1 MKVIP
6 RFLIILFLHVM
17 FFVSYAFSNPPLKKV
32 TLQLSWFDQFQF
44 AGYYMA
50 KEKGFY
56 KDVGFDV
63 EIIPFRFGLDISKD
77 VEEGKTDFAI
87 GRETL
92 ILERAS
98 GKSIVALYALFQVS
112 PLILIAKESSN
123 IKSIRDFMGKR
134 IMATIDD
141 ASEVSLKAM
150 FNASHLSNKA
160 YTFIEHSHNIQD
172 LVDEK
177 VDIISAYISKAPFDL
192 KQQNVPY
199 KVFSPSEHGFD
210 MYSDF
215 LFTSEKLIKENH
227 DMVVA
232 FKEAS
237 LKGWQYAYSHIDE
250 SVDVIF
256 EKYNPQK
263 LSKEALSY
271 EGEELKKLS
280 FYQTETLGKIEKNK
294 LQRIY
299 DLYNVMGFISK
310 QMKIESFVL
319 NNFGE
324 LTKEEREYLDFKGE
338 IKVCSDP
345 HWMPLEQIENGKLM
359 GISVDYL
366 ELVQKMIGTSFT
378 LVPTADWKESLKF
391 AKERKCDI
399 LSLAMPT
406 PERKKYMDFSK
417 PYLVAPLVLATKTDK
432 FFVTDIKEILK
443 EKIGVVKGYSFGEL
457 LKLEYP
463 TIRLVEVQSV
473 EEGLEK
479 VAKGEIYGFLD
490 SLITIGYV
498 IQKEYLNVLKIG
510 GKIPQ
515 SFQLGFA
522 VRNDE
527 PVLLAILEKAL
538 ENIDENTR
546 QAITNKWVNIKYEN
560 GFDYSLLWKLI
571 VVFGLLFLFF
581 GYRYSVVHRYNLQ
594 IKKNLEVIDQ
604 YVLFLHTDKK
614 GIITD
619 VSQALCELCG
629 YKKHELIGK
638 SEKMLRHSDM
648 SFCQS
653 KECLSKITKN
663 QAWEGE
669 LKNIK
674 KDGTTYWVYAQIS
687 PTFAQNGE
695 VIGYSSFQTDITDKK
710 RIEEISHT
718 DQLTQIFNRL
728 YLDRSLKIE
737 LSRVRRYKDNFF
749 SIILMDIDFFK
760 DINDSYGHTVGDS
773 ILKDIVRLIKDN
785 IRESDVFGRWGGEE
799 FLIVC
804 PNTTKKDALLLAE
817 KIRQKIQD
825 YKFGL
830 DITCTMSFGV
840 TEYETSDDEDSIFL
854 RVDKALYIAK
864 NTGRNRVSFL

>member
-1 MKVIP
+1 
-6 RFLIILFLHVM
+6 
-17 FFVSYAFSNPPLKKV
+17 
-32 TLQLSWFDQFQF
+32 
-44 AGYYMA
+44 
-50 KEKGFY
+50 
-56 KDVGFDV
+56 
-63 EIIPFRFGLDISKD
+63 
-77 VEEGKTDFAI
+77 
-87 GRETL
+87 
-92 ILERAS
+92 
-98 GKSIVALYALFQVS
+98 
-112 PLILIAKESSN
+112 
-123 IKSIRDFMGKR
+123 
-134 IMATIDD
+134 
-141 ASEVSLKAM
+141 
-150 FNASHLSNKA
+150 
-160 YTFIEHSHNIQD
+160 
-172 LVDEK
+172 
-177 VDIISAYISKAPFDL
+177 
-192 KQQNVPY
+192 
-199 KVFSPSEHGFD
+199 
-210 MYSDF
+210 
-215 LFTSEKLIKENH
+215 
-227 DMVVA
+227 
-232 FKEAS
+232 
-237 LKGWQYAYSHIDE
+237 
-250 SVDVIF
+250 
-256 EKYNPQK
+256 
-263 LSKEALSY
+263 
-271 EGEELKKLS
+271 
-280 FYQTETLGKIEKNK
+280 
-294 LQRIY
+294 
-299 DLYNVMGFISK
+299 
-310 QMKIESFVL
+310 
-319 NNFGE
+319 
-324 LTKEEREYLDFKGE
+324 
-338 IKVCSDP
+338 
-345 HWMPLEQIENGKLM
+345 M

-366 ELVQKMIGTSFT
+366 ELVQKTIGISFT
-378 LVPTADWKESLKF
+378 LVPTADWEESLKF

-406 PERKKYMDFSK
+406 PERKKYMNFSK
-417 PYLVAPLVLATKTDK
+417 PYLIAPLVLATKTDK

-515 SFQLGFA
+515 SFELGFA

-594 IKKNLEVIDQ
+594 IKKNLEVIDK

-614 GIITD
+614 GIIID
-619 VSQALCELCG
+619 VSQALCELSG

-638 SEKMLRHSDM
+638 SEKMLRRSDM

-804 PNTTKKDALLLAE
+804 PNTTKKDTLLLAE

-840 TEYETSDDEDSIFL
+840 AKYETSDDEDSIFL

-864 NTGRNRVSFL
+864 NTGRNRVSSL